1 MEEKETNIIAND
13 LQQKK
18 AEEEQSKESTPVVMP
33 ETITAPKVEEKEKP
47 AYMKE
52 FKKNGKYYY

>member
-1 MEEKETNIIAND
+1 MVEKETNVVAND
-13 LQQKK
+13 LQQEK
-18 AEEEQSKESTPVVMP
+18 AEEEQPKESTLVVKP

-52 FKKNGKYYY
+52 YKKNGKYYY

>member
-1 MEEKETNIIAND
+1 MEEKEINIVAND

-18 AEEEQSKESTPVVMP
+18 AEEEQPKESTPVVKP